1 MNATQKPLFPLGHVV
16 ATPGAIDALAATRQT
31 AIEFVRR
38 HQSGDYGV
46 VNADDKKANDEA
58 VRCGER
64 VFSAYLLTDGVKVWV
79 ITEADR
85 SSTCLLLPDEYYYPG
100 R

>member
-1 MNATQKPLFPLGHVV
+1 MNATQKPLFPLGQLV
-16 ATPGAIDALAATRQT
+16 ATPGAIDALAANG
-31 AIEFVRR
+31 
-38 HQSGDYGV
+38 HQSPAEFLHSHQCGDYGV

-64 VFSAYLLTDGVKVWV
+64 VFSAYLLTDGTKVWV

-85 SSTCLLLPDEYYYPG
+85 SSTCLLLPDEY
-100 R
+100 

>member
-1 MNATQKPLFPLGHVV
+1 MNAIKNPLFPLGHVV
-16 ATPGAIDALAATRQT
+16 ATPGAIDALAAAGLT
-31 AIEFVRR
+31 AAEFLRR

-46 VNADDKKANDEA
+46 VNDDDRKANDDA

-64 VFSAYLLTDGVKVWV
+64 VFSAYLLSDGTRLWC

-85 SSTCLLLPDEYYYPG
+85 SSSTLLLPDEY
-100 R
+100 